1 MQEIVERHAQP
12 SRSMEKAYPGRAAAL
27 LLIGTTGGMMFRKWI
42 PTVCFALF
50 GSIADVGAQA
60 LPAPTRGELLY
71 STHCIACH
79 DTQIHW
85 RDKKLVTDWKSL
97 QKEVRR
103 WQELAGLGWSN
114 EEIAQVAQYL
124 NQRLYHLTPD

>member
-1 MQEIVERHAQP
+1 MPTAVERMIMSNSVQP
-12 SRSMEKAYPGRAAAL
+12 SLRFFYLETL
-27 LLIGTTGGMMFRKWI
+27 L
-42 PTVCFALF
+42 CFALF
-50 GSIADVGAQA
+50 GSIADVGAQP